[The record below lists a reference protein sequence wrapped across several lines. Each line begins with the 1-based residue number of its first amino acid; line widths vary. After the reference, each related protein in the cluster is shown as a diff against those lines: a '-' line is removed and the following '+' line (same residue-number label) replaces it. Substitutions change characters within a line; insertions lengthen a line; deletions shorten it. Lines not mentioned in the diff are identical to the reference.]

1 MNKKKDPYG
10 YVYERN
16 TTVNMKC
23 TSIAGMEF
31 ILSTIVSK
39 ASLNQMK
46 LTKYSFLKI
55 KFHSHRYLVK

>member
-16 TTVNMKC
+16 TTVNMKG
-23 TSIAGMEF
+23 TSITGMEF

-39 ASLNQMK
+39 A
-46 LTKYSFLKI
+46 
-55 KFHSHRYLVK
+55 

>member
-46 LTKYSFLKI
+46 SAQINKI
-55 KFHSHRYLVK
+55 FILED